1 MYREEYLFP
10 CLGKGGSV
18 LSKTSLRS
26 PKNSWLAAALYIA
39 ALLTAPAIVVWA
51 QTPAPAADVH
61 ARGDIAGDWQG
72 TLALRNG
79 KTLRI
84 IVRITKAEK
93 GFTAKWYSID
103 QGGQPIS
110 VSAVAV
116 DGSKVKLTID
126 MLDGT
131 YDGALA
137 ADGTSM
143 VGTWTQGPNPL
154 PLTFVRATKETAWE
168 IPAAPPP
175 MKRMPDEA
183 DPTFDVAA
191 IKPNDSGAPN
201 MLMLRFGANDFETRN
216 SSLIDLIA
224 FAYGVQARQITGGP
238 EWMGHDRYDIKARP
252 DFEGVP
258 NPAQQRSLVRKL
270 LADRFKLTFHKDKK
284 EMSAYVLTVVK
295 TGSKLNRT
303 EFNGPG
309 MSFGLVPKPTGT
321 SIPVRNATM
330 SEFSGVLQSMVLDR
344 PVVNDTGLTD
354 HYDFALT
361 FMPDDSQFNGHP
373 PVLNGQ
379 APKPDAADA
388 APSLFEAIQQQLGL
402 KLEAQKTAVDVIA
415 IDHVEK
421 PSAN

>member
-1 MYREEYLFP
+1 MSET
-10 CLGKGGSV
+10 SV
-18 LSKTSLRS
+18 RS
-26 PKNSWLAAALYIA
+26 PKSPWLAAATLLTA
-39 ALLTAPAIVVWA
+39 ALLTAPAFVVCA
-51 QTPAPAADVH
+51 QTPIPTTDVH
-61 ARGDIAGDWQG
+61 AKGDIAGDWQG
-72 TLALRNG
+72 TLTLRNG

-84 IVRITKAEK
+84 IVRIAKAEK
-93 GFTAKWYSID
+93 GFAAKWYSID
-103 QGGQPIS
+103 QGGQPTS
-110 VSAVAV
+110 VNATAVE
-116 DGSKVKLTID
+116 GSKVKLTVD
-126 MLDGT
+126 MVDGT
-131 YDGALA
+131 YDGVLG
-137 ADGTSM
+137 ADGASM
-143 VGTWTQGPNPL
+143 AGTWTQGPNPL

-183 DPTFDVAA
+183 DPTFDVAT

-216 SSLIDLIA
+216 SSLVDLVA
-224 FAYGVQARQITGGP
+224 FAYGVQARQIVGGP
-238 EWMGHDRYDIKARP
+238 EWMSRERYDIKARP
-252 DFEGVP
+252 DIEGVP
-258 NPAQQRSLVRKL
+258 NPAQTRSLVRKL
-270 LADRFKLTFHKDKK
+270 LADRFQLTFHNDKK

-295 TGSKLNRT
+295 TGSKLKRT

-321 SIPVRNATM
+321 SIPVRNTTI
-330 SEFSGVLQSMVLDR
+330 SEFSEVLQSMVLDR

-388 APSLFEAIQQQLGL
+388 APNLFEAIQQQLGL

-421 PSAN
+421 PSPN